1 MMGKSRKKGQKGNR
15 KGGNQKER
23 KGKRRQK
30 RKKKRKKTKRK
41 KIRSLAE
48 ATGHDASFQASEGIW
63 VGAVC
68 ATAARFFFFF
78 FFFFLTVS
86 VHRIFRC
93 TACVTPKKS
102 NVHLSPR
109 TLKPSQRPSSGRRD
123 PPTKY
128 HLPVACSSPSPNQG
142 VTTTPASHASCGFGR
157 GCDGGFAWASAFV
170 QRLWWNPR

>member
-1 MMGKSRKKGQKGNR
+1 MMGKSWKKGQKANEKAG
-15 KGGNQKER
+15 
-23 KGKRRQK
+23 
-30 RKKKRKKTKRK
+30 KKRKGNENKAKKRKRKSRKSRK

-48 ATGHDASFQASEGIW
+48 ATGHDASFSSVRRHL

-68 ATAARFFFFF
+68 ATAARFFFSDRICTPYF
-78 FFFFLTVS
+78 S
-86 VHRIFRC
+86 VQ
-93 TACVTPKKS
+93 ACVTPKKS

-109 TLKPSQRPSSGRRD
+109 TLKPSQRPSSGRRH

-157 GCDGGFAWASAFV
+157 CCDGGFAWASGFV
-170 QRLWWNPR
+170 QRLWWNPQ